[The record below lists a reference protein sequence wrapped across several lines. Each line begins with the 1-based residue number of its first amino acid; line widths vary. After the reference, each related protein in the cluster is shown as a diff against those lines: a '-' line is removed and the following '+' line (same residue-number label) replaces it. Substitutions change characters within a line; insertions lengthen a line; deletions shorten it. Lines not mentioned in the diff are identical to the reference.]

1 MKNFIKNFI
10 VLLLFWGNSTVTQA
24 FQATVNRTEIPQGE
38 TFLLTLETDNDKSKQ
53 TPDLSVLD
61 KDFKVYSVGNAF
73 QSSYV
78 NGVTSHSR
86 QWQIVLMPKREGK
99 IEIPAIK
106 YGNEVS
112 DPIQLNVVS
121 SSLAKQI
128 EKGNNIPE
136 FAVDAEID
144 NKNPFVQQ
152 QIIYTYKLYDSG
164 GLYGDAPSILDD
176 GSNDWIVKGL
186 GEPIIN
192 RRVINGK
199 TLREI
204 EFKYALFPQKSGK
217 LKTPE
222 IIFKGYYVTENTR
235 NKEAFERV
243 FNQGFVNM
251 DFHGM
256 FATRNPV
263 TLKADP
269 IIVDV
274 KPVPETSNK
283 SWWLPASKV
292 SLTAEWNDKNPVFRV
307 GEAIGISV
315 YLKAVGVIENQLPDI
330 KFNEIDGVKQYPEK
344 PVTMGS
350 KNNDNIISIKKFS
363 NVFIP
368 EKPGKIIIPELSVS
382 WYNVK
387 SRQLEK
393 AILPAQT
400 IMVLPASGSSDINK
414 TEEEIAE
421 PEETLSPQ
429 PIPAKEKEVQ
439 NETKE
444 EKILPI
450 GILLLLTFILGVIV
464 SWFFFGR
471 NKEKNLTVKDYIK
484 EVEASALSGN
494 IKDLRNVLLEW
505 ARSVYNQSRINNLD
519 EIKKYDVSS
528 AFQEQL
534 NLISK
539 VLYSDQKEKFNAKE
553 FIRIFREE
561 QKHQKKQAANK
572 LPLPKLYK

>member
-1 MKNFIKNFI
+1 MKKFIRNFI

-38 TFLLTLETDNDKSKQ
+38 TFLLTLETDDDKSKQ

-112 DPIQLNVVS
+112 NPIQLTVVS

-136 FAVDAEID
+136 IAVDAEID

-192 RRVINGK
+192 RRIINGK

-204 EFKYALFPQKSGK
+204 KFKYALFPQKSGK

-222 IIFKGYYVTENTR
+222 IIFKGYYVTENTQ
-235 NKEAFERV
+235 NKNAFERI

-251 DFHGM
+251 DFLGM

-274 KPVPETSNK
+274 KSIPETSNK

-315 YLKAVGVIENQLPDI
+315 YLKAIGVIENQLPDI

-344 PVTMGS
+344 PITMGS

-387 SRQLEK
+387 SGQLEK

-400 IMVLPASGSSDINK
+400 IMVLPASGSNDTNRM
-414 TEEEIAE
+414 EEEIVE

-429 PIPAKEKEVQ
+429 PISTKEKEVQ

-450 GILLLLTFILGVIV
+450 SILLLLTFILGVIV

-471 NKEKNLTVKDYIK
+471 NKEKSLTVKDYVK
-484 EVEASALSGN
+484 EVEVTASSGN

-505 ARSVYNQSRINNLD
+505 ARSVYNQSKINNLD
-519 EIKKYDVSS
+519 EIKKYDVSF

-539 VLYSDQKEKFNAKE
+539 VLYSDQKEKFDAKE
-553 FIRIFREE
+553 FIRVFREE

>member
-1 MKNFIKNFI
+1 MKKFIRNFI

-38 TFLLTLETDNDKSKQ
+38 TFLLTLETDDDKSKQ

-112 DPIQLNVVS
+112 NPIQLTVVS

-136 FAVDAEID
+136 IAVDAEID

-192 RRVINGK
+192 RRIINGK

-204 EFKYALFPQKSGK
+204 KFKYALFPQKSGK

-222 IIFKGYYVTENTR
+222 IIFKGYYVTENTQ
-235 NKEAFERV
+235 NKNAFERV

-274 KPVPETSNK
+274 KSIPETSNK

-315 YLKAVGVIENQLPDI
+315 YLKAIGVIENQLPDI

-344 PVTMGS
+344 PITMGS

-387 SRQLEK
+387 SGQLEK

-400 IMVLPASGSSDINK
+400 IMVLPASGSNDTNRM
-414 TEEEIAE
+414 EEEIVE

-429 PIPAKEKEVQ
+429 PISTKEKEVQ

-450 GILLLLTFILGVIV
+450 SILLLLTFILGVIV

-471 NKEKNLTVKDYIK
+471 NKEKSLTVKDYVK
-484 EVEASALSGN
+484 EVEVTASSGN

-505 ARSVYNQSRINNLD
+505 ARSVYNQSKINNLD
-519 EIKKYDVSS
+519 EIKKYDVSF

-539 VLYSDQKEKFNAKE
+539 VLYSDQKEKFDAKE
-553 FIRIFREE
+553 FIRVFREE

>member
-1 MKNFIKNFI
+1 MKKFIRNFI

-38 TFLLTLETDNDKSKQ
+38 TFLLTLETDDDKSKQ

-106 YGNEVS
+106 YGNEIS
-112 DPIQLNVVS
+112 NPIQLTVVS

-136 FAVDAEID
+136 IAVDAEID

-192 RRVINGK
+192 RRIINGK

-204 EFKYALFPQKSGK
+204 KFKYALFPQKSGK

-222 IIFKGYYVTENTR
+222 IIFKGYYVTENTQ
-235 NKEAFERV
+235 NKNAFERI

-251 DFHGM
+251 DFLGM

-274 KPVPETSNK
+274 KSIPETSNK

-315 YLKAVGVIENQLPDI
+315 YLKAIGVIENQLPDI

-344 PVTMGS
+344 PITMGS
-350 KNNDNIISIKKFS
+350 KNNDNIIAIKKFS

-387 SRQLEK
+387 SGQLEK

-400 IMVLPASGSSDINK
+400 IMVLPASGSNDTNRM
-414 TEEEIAE
+414 EEEIVE

-429 PIPAKEKEVQ
+429 PISTKEKEVQ

-450 GILLLLTFILGVIV
+450 SILLLLTFILGVIV

-471 NKEKNLTVKDYIK
+471 NKEKSLTVKDYVK
-484 EVEASALSGN
+484 EVEVTASSGN

-505 ARSVYNQSRINNLD
+505 ARSVYNQSKINNLD
-519 EIKKYDVSS
+519 EIKKYDVSF

-539 VLYSDQKEKFNAKE
+539 VLYSDQKEKFDAKE
-553 FIRIFREE
+553 FIRVFREE